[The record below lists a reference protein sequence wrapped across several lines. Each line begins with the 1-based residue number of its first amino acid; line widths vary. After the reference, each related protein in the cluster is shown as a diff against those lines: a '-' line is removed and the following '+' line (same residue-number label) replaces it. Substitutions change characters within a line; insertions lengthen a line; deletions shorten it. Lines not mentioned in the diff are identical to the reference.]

1 MAIVIDEV
9 HGEVET
15 ERGVGDQQ
23 PQAADT
29 ARPPR
34 EVEEEQYLREQRR
47 AERRA
52 RRLRA
57 D

>member
-9 HGEVET
+9 HGEVEP
-15 ERGVGDQQ
+15 EHRGMDDQQ
-23 PQAADT
+23 GPAPA

-34 EVEEEQYLREQRR
+34 EVEEEQRLREQRR
-47 AERRA
+47 TERRM